1 SAPGVA
7 VRSSYNNGGYTSL
20 DGTSMASPHV
30 TGGTAVLLQKN
41 PSLTVQDLYDLFR
54 NYCDQPSGGGP
65 YPNNNYGWGRINLW
79 RSLQAVPTSNRPN
92 VVLSRTAVVNDNN
105 GNGKLDPGEN
115 AGIVC
120 YVKNSGGVQASNTT
134 ARLRTSDTYITLLD
148 STTTYGTIPA
158 GDSANNSSDPF
169 TLTVSPSCPD
179 GHTVDFQLYI
189 VCAESSWTRNFSL
202 VVGTPGLDYVTHDC
216 GNCQFTVTRYG
227 ALGFMSSSQ
236 SGGVGF
242 RYPATGSNHLFYGSF
257 AVGNSASYC
266 VDQYYESSSGDD
278 HDWATTTSPDGR
290 CRMYEPWQNN
300 IDEYATARY
309 NDGGHSSPQGLLCEQ
324 YSWAWDDATAND
336 FVIMKF
342 ILTNTGS
349 ATLSNLYAA
358 VFMDWDI
365 GSYGSNYGN
374 SDAARKLTYMYY
386 TSSYPYVGVEILD
399 PPRTVPARNLAII
412 DNQTYVYPYY
422 GLPDNIQIQFMDGT
436 IQNPSGATA
445 NDWSTCNS
453 VGPFTLA
460 PGQTQTVAFAILG
473 GTNLADLQA
482 NADTA
487 YNRYWSWTGIKEQ
500 EGQAVKARFGIYPVV
515 TGGGLKLVYSDYTG
529 DVGVVV
535 YDVMGRKVS
544 ERVWKNVNG
553 EGILSMDLSHL
564 ANGIYF
570 VGVKTNGF
578 AQSMIQKVILTK

>member
-1 SAPGVA
+1 
-7 VRSSYNNGGYTSL
+7 
-20 DGTSMASPHV
+20 
-30 TGGTAVLLQKN
+30 
-41 PSLTVQDLYDLFR
+41 
-54 NYCDQPSGGGP
+54 
-65 YPNNNYGWGRINLW
+65 
-79 RSLQAVPTSNRPN
+79 
-92 VVLSRTAVVNDNN
+92 
-105 GNGKLDPGEN
+105 
-115 AGIVC
+115 
-120 YVKNSGGVQASNTT
+120 
-134 ARLRTSDTYITLLD
+134 
-148 STTTYGTIPA
+148 
-158 GDSANNSSDPF
+158 
-169 TLTVSPSCPD
+169 
-179 GHTVDFQLYI
+179 
-189 VCAESSWTRNFSL
+189 
-202 VVGTPGLDYVTHDC
+202 
-216 GNCQFTVTRYG
+216 
-227 ALGFMSSSQ
+227 
-236 SGGVGF
+236 
-242 RYPATGSNHLFYGSF
+242 
-257 AVGNSASYC
+257 
-266 VDQYYESSSGDD
+266 
-278 HDWATTTSPDGR
+278 
-290 CRMYEPWQNN
+290 
-300 IDEYATARY
+300 
-309 NDGGHSSPQGLLCEQ
+309 
-324 YSWAWDDATAND
+324 
-336 FVIMKF
+336 
-342 ILTNTGS
+342 
-349 ATLSNLYAA
+349 YAA

-460 PGQTQTVAFAILG
+460 PGQTQTVAFAVLG